1 MAELYWWP
9 QGLKVRLS
17 VKIRVLMQQSSE
29 HENSQ
34 LELVNDYN
42 HHRHHQTTS
51 WVHVAAAD
59 RDKNR
64 CLLRCLN
71 KPTEAPTADGKWM
84 L

>member
-34 LELVNDYN
+34 LELVNDC
-42 HHRHHQTTS
+42 Q
-51 WVHVAAAD
+51 
-59 RDKNR
+59 
-64 CLLRCLN
+64 
-71 KPTEAPTADGKWM
+71 
-84 L
+84 